1 MAGKRV
7 KKNLKKKTM
16 RKFVCDVCPAAF
28 VRKAHLEQ
36 HRGTATCLRGSLR
49 LKKNPQKG
57 NAGGK
62 HMARKMER
70 RCGSFVAM
78 LKKNVRACLQSSAK
92 SVGFV
97 PYAAGYEAAD
107 MQALGSAA
115 RRQARLEGLDPSS
128 KAAAPRMWA
137 MCKALAFFM
146 TTDAVEVLQVPP
158 IPWVD
163 SYSAGLSRR
172 LWALREAKVQV
183 MNVGFQHCSR
193 RSFVGTGMSA
203 TAARSTIANLVAI
216 VKESVTSVEK
226 ISGQTQLHRDEY
238 YQLLASHGQPA
249 MGYVQKLAVA
259 LAESARVQ
267 DLCPLTHGGLLE
279 LLGCDSGCAAGM
291 RQITDDTLKQLA
303 NKAFLCLRLKMLCKV
318 VRQVWQNTAPRVAW
332 SQGKR
337 TEAQKAEA
345 LAVQLCQW
353 TKGNFG
359 EEVIRPRS
367 FGALELATDASSP

>member
-1 MAGKRV
+1 
-7 KKNLKKKTM
+7 
-16 RKFVCDVCPAAF
+16 
-28 VRKAHLEQ
+28 
-36 HRGTATCLRGSLR
+36 
-49 LKKNPQKG
+49 
-57 NAGGK
+57 
-62 HMARKMER
+62 MARKMER

-78 LKKNVRACLQSSAK
+78 LKKNVRACLQSSTK
-92 SVGFV
+92 SVDFV

-115 RRQARLEGLDPSS
+115 RRQASLEGLDPSS

-163 SYSAGLSRR
+163 SYAAGLSRR
-172 LWALREAKVQV
+172 LWASREAKVQV

-193 RSFVGTGMSA
+193 RSFVGIESA
-203 TAARSTIANLVAI
+203 TKARLTIANLVAI

-226 ISGQTQLHRDEY
+226 IGGQIQLHPDKY
-238 YQLLASHGQPA
+238 YGLLASYGQPA
-249 MGYVQKLAVA
+249 MGYVQKLAVE
-259 LAESARVQ
+259 LAKSTRVQ
-267 DLCPLTHGGLLE
+267 DLRPLTHGGLLD

-291 RQITDDTLKQLA
+291 RQITEDELKQLA
-303 NKAFLCLRLKMLCKV
+303 NKAFLRLRLKLLCKV

-353 TKGNFG
+353 AKGNFG